1 VASGIFSQG
10 SAAGN
15 LAWERE
21 YSLLVSLLPQ
31 RDRLWL
37 AGDALVGP
45 STVVGSMAQGRLA
58 ARALLDSNLG
68 HLTR

>member
-1 VASGIFSQG
+1 VASGIFSKENNAG
-10 SAAGN
+10 SS
-15 LAWERE
+15 AWERE

-45 STVVGSMAQGRLA
+45 ATVVGAMAQGKLA
-58 ARALLDSNLG
+58 ARALLDNKIN
-68 HLTR
+68 HPDV